1 MSVVVIMG
9 AGDAQVSIAAIGDR
23 LLVTV
28 AVHAVHQRRSCAG
41 AVKMFHHQTPSPA
54 SQHIR
59 SSTISTVIISIL
71 VGRLES
77 RINSKSPI

>member
-1 MSVVVIMG
+1 VRRKETFRAVNRDVVVMLVVVTMG
-9 AGDAQVSIAAIGDR
+9 SGDAQVSIAAVGER

-41 AVKMFHHQTPSPA
+41 AVKTFHHQTPSPA

-59 SSTISTVIISIL
+59 SSTISY
-71 VGRLES
+71 R
-77 RINSKSPI
+77 